1 MSGLMVINPGM
12 LSLVQDAGRHG
23 FHNIGITTGG
33 PFDSYSADWA
43 NRLCENSS
51 SAAYLEVLV
60 GGLILESQTITQ
72 IAITGAVAPVQIN
85 DTKVE
90 SWRIHNIVPGD
101 RISIGYATSGCRIY
115 VAVSGG
121 IQCPLIFGSA
131 STVVRENLG
140 GLYKNG
146 KVLERGDNLPCNN
159 SKATRIHSVP
169 EQCRPQFD
177 SDITEIRILMGY
189 QHHLFQSDQLEQFF
203 TTEYTISPQSDRMG
217 YRLEGTAIPHSNKQM
232 LSEGICLGAVQLPA
246 DGQPIILLCDRQT
259 IGGYPKLGSVF
270 SQDIAKLAQ
279 LMPGRKIQF
288 KPMDL
293 KQAQILLRQNK
304 K

>member
-1 MSGLMVINPGM
+1 
-12 LSLVQDAGRHG
+12 
-23 FHNIGITTGG
+23 
-33 PFDSYSADWA
+33 
-43 NRLCENSS
+43 
-51 SAAYLEVLV
+51 
-60 GGLILESQTITQ
+60 
-72 IAITGAVAPVQIN
+72 
-85 DTKVE
+85 
-90 SWRIHNIVPGD
+90 
-101 RISIGYATSGCRIY
+101 
-115 VAVSGG
+115 
-121 IQCPLIFGSA
+121 
-131 STVVRENLG
+131 
-140 GLYKNG
+140 
-146 KVLERGDNLPCNN
+146 
-159 SKATRIHSVP
+159 
-169 EQCRPQFD
+169 
-177 SDITEIRILMGY
+177 MGY

-304 K
+304 Q